1 MPTPDRGR
9 TPAEI
14 EADMKRRMWR
24 ISGMGAELAGGIV
37 GMGLIG
43 WLLDRW
49 WGTYP
54 TATLVG
60 AIVGI
65 LGGGLNF
72 IRAAMALNREETR
85 RSRRERGSHDGSQ
98 GR

>member
-1 MPTPDRGR
+1 MGGGR
-9 TPAEI
+9 SPEEI
-14 EADMKRRMWR
+14 EAEMKQRLWR
-24 ISGMGAELAGGIV
+24 ISGMGAELAGGII

-43 WLLDRW
+43 WLLDQW

-54 TATLVG
+54 KATLVG

-72 IRAAMALNREETR
+72 IRAALALNREETA
-85 RSRRERGSHDGSQ
+85 RRERREEHADDA
-98 GR
+98 